1 MSNSENGPLKLQ
13 ENFVAYL
20 AHTRRLS
27 AHTVAAYGRDL
38 AHFDVFMQQH
48 GAGALSLEMLGKLGA
63 RDIESWLAAGLRE
76 GKNKSSL
83 NRALATL
90 RTFARW
96 AEDTYGDTHGVSLPV
111 LVTTKGLKAAVPPP
125 KALNQAQTW
134 ELLEKL
140 SPPPTS
146 PQKFPLEKRR
156 DFTLFITLY
165 GLGLR
170 ISEALSM
177 TREMAKGETLTII
190 GKGNKARAIPLPLP
204 VQSAINAWLNAT
216 SGQADDKPLFPGANG
231 KAMTPRRAQQILQ
244 ATRRALNLPDHLT
257 PHALRHSFATHMLAN
272 GADLRTV
279 QELLG
284 HANLSTTQRYL
295 AADVQRLM
303 AVHRKAHPLNNEK

>member
-1 MSNSENGPLKLQ
+1 MTEKQPSLLAEFGD
-13 ENFVAYL
+13 FL

-27 AHTVAAYGRDL
+27 VHTVSAYGRDL
-38 AHFDVFMQQH
+38 AHFDAFMVQH
-48 GAGALSLEMLGKLGA
+48 GAGSVTLENLRKLKG
-63 RDIESWLAAGLRE
+63 RDVESYLAAGLRE
-76 GKNKSSL
+76 GKNKASL

-96 AEDTYGDTHGVSLPV
+96 VEDTHGLPLPV
-111 LVTTKGLKAAVPPP
+111 LTTMKGLKAAAPPP
-125 KALNQAQTW
+125 KALNETQTW

-146 PQKFPLEKRR
+146 PQNFPLEKRR

-170 ISEALSM
+170 ISEALAL
-177 TREMAKGETLTII
+177 TRADARGETLTII
-190 GKGNKARAIPLPLP
+190 GKGNKARVVPLPLP
-204 VQSAINAWLNAT
+204 VQSALNAWLNAT
-216 SGQADDKPLFPGANG
+216 SDSTDDRPLFPGAND
-231 KAMTPRRAQQILQ
+231 KALTPRRAQQILQ

-303 AVHRKAHPLNNEK
+303 AVHRKAHPLNKG